1 MTSVRTQYRNKRI
14 ELIRENILLLC
25 DMLTMNKQDIEKIS
39 LISYKKLSKLLKRQ
53 DKQTVIFQHGF

>member
-25 DMLTMNKQDIEKIS
+25 DMLTMNKQDLERIPLVS
-39 LISYKKLSKLLKRQ
+39 LKNLNRLLKREN
-53 DKQTVIFQHGF
+53 KQTIIFKNGL